1 MMTVL
6 RFLIRVYMRIAFKV
20 KIEGIE
26 NIPKEGALI
35 APNHIS
41 NYDPLLV
48 VAFCPIKMRIMAKA
62 ELFKN
67 RILKWFFTAIGAFPV
82 DRGNADLT
90 AIKTAMRILKNDEK
104 LLVFPHG
111 TRIKP
116 GTDEPIKEGAILIAL
131 KAKKNIVPAYISG
144 TYGFRHKIVL
154 NIGEPY
160 DLSPYYDSRI
170 TPSELKDLTNKV
182 WEAMK
187 ALDKGIAK

>member
-6 RFLIRVYMRIAFKV
+6 RFLVRVYMRIAFNV

-26 NIPKEGALI
+26 NVPEEGALI

-48 VAFCPIKMRIMAKA
+48 VGFCPIKLRIMAKA

-67 RILKWFFTAIGAFPV
+67 IFLKWFFTAIGAFPV
-82 DRGNADLT
+82 DRGNADIT
-90 AIKTAMRILKNDEK
+90 AIKTAMRILKKDEK

-116 GTDEPIKEGAILIAL
+116 GADEPIKEGVLLIAL
-131 KAKKNIVPAYISG
+131 KARKNIVPAYISG

-154 NIGEPY
+154 SIGEPF
-160 DLSPYYDSRI
+160 DLSPYFDARL
-170 TPSELKDLTNKV
+170 TPSELKELADKV
-182 WEAMK
+182 WSAMK
-187 ALDKGIAK
+187 ALDKGII